1 MATTNALPHAV
12 SLPDMATLT
21 ATEVAAPPA
30 WALLQRKLIA
40 LMEESADVMMAKYA
54 DPGGIIYF
62 ADDMDDLY
70 ERVYNWSL
78 FYALGADRRVH
89 DLARPRLER
98 DDASVR

>member
-1 MATTNALPHAV
+1 MTTTNVLPHTV

-30 WALLQRKLIA
+30 WALLQRELIA

-62 ADDMDDLY
+62 ADDIDD
-70 ERVYNWSL
+70 SMSGSTI
-78 FYALGADRRVH
+78 GASSMRWAPTGAYTTWPS
-89 DLARPRLER
+89 ARGTR
-98 DDASVR
+98 